1 MIVIAHRG
9 ASGLLPEH
17 TLAAYRLAIEQGADF
32 IEPDV
37 VLTADGAMI
46 VRHEPMLDETTDVAD
61 RFPTRRRTTR
71 DVDGV
76 PTTAYFACDFT
87 LAEIRTLRARQAWP
101 GRSKAYDGL
110 HPIPTLAE
118 VLALARAQSARL
130 GRTIGVYPETKH
142 PSFHDAIFGRMTF
155 EEALIGLLHEAYGNR
170 ADAPVFIQSFETANL
185 RHLRTRTRLR
195 LTQLIGGAGLEDDG
209 SVRLTA
215 PMLQPRDL
223 TLAGDPRSF
232 ADLLTPSGLDF
243 IATYADAIGP
253 WKPFVLRT
261 VRTDG
266 PLSDDRVAAA
276 PTRRVA
282 GGTGL
287 VEAAHARGLQVHPW
301 TFRDDAGILGFVD
314 PIDEIRHYFA
324 LGVDGVFTDFPAT
337 GHAARSRAKTVERSG
352 PEKPVRPGP

>member
-17 TLAAYRLAIEQGADF
+17 TLAAYRLAIDQGADF

-37 VLTADGAMI
+37 VMTADGAMI

-61 RFPTRRRTTR
+61 RFPPSRRITR

-76 PTTAYFACDFT
+76 PTTAFFACDFT
-87 LAEIRTLRARQAWP
+87 LSEIRTLRARQAWP
-101 GRSKAYDGL
+101 GRSKAHDGL
-110 HPIPTLAE
+110 HPIPTLSE
-118 VLALARAQSARL
+118 VVALARDESARR
-130 GRTIGVYPETKH
+130 GRMIGVYPETKH
-142 PSFHDAIFGRMTF
+142 PSFHDALFGRTTF
-155 EEALIGLLHEAYGNR
+155 EEALIGLLHATYGNR
-170 ADAPVFIQSFETANL
+170 ADAPVFIQSFETGNL
-185 RHLRTRTRLR
+185 RYLRTRTRLR
-195 LTQLIGGAGLEDDG
+195 LTQLIGGAGVEDDG

-215 PMLQPRDL
+215 PMRQPHDL

-243 IATYADAIGP
+243 IRTYADAIGP

-261 VRTDG
+261 LRTDG
-266 PLSDDRVAAA
+266 PIAEDPVVTA
-276 PTRRVA
+276 PARRIA

-287 VEAAHARGLQVHPW
+287 VEAAHARGLRVHAW

-314 PIDEIRHYFA
+314 PLDEIRHYFA

-337 GHAARSRAKTVERSG
+337 GNAARSSLMT
-352 PEKPVRPGP
+352 VRPASGEPTPPQR